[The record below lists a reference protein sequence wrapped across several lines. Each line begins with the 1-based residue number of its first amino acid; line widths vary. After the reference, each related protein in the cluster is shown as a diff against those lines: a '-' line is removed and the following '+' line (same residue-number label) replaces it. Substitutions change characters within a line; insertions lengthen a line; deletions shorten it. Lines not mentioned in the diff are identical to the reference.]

1 MSRPRSRIA
10 RSKEFVAFRSQVP
23 KRRVNVA
30 GKDWTFFQYGPKDVP
45 PLICLHGTS
54 GTAETFFCQV
64 STLGSKGYHI
74 IAAQWPDYW
83 DHGKWVAGFYKFL
96 ATLNVAKC
104 HLLGVSLGGFM
115 ALHFA
120 ARYPDRVASMILCN
134 SFVDTEPFHQ
144 NPTWVTMLGY
154 MPEFYLKKYILDSF
168 PKGALPG
175 PHADA
180 VDFVVEQLET
190 LSRNDLGSRL
200 TLNCLP
206 SSVSKHLKK
215 ISKIPMTLLDTVDD
229 VVLPEQMRDRLYKAF
244 PGAKLAYIKKG
255 GDFPF
260 LSAHMEVSM
269 HIQVH
274 LRGNKVFP
282 GGDDA
287 KTYAKKSGIDLKD
300 SGEATKPKIIKKKRL
315 TEAEKKE
322 LERRRKEEE
331 RKQAELKKKLEEERK
346 RREEEARRKA
356 AERQQRQEAGNKI
369 LAGLGVTGD
378 DDDEDDDKHK
388 KGEGTAESQDL
399 FADNP
404 DDTGEADPF
413 A

>member
-1 MSRPRSRIA
+1 
-10 RSKEFVAFRSQVP
+10 VP
-23 KRRVNVA
+23 KRRVNVG
-30 GKDWTFFQYGPKDVP
+30 GKDWTFFQFGPSDVP

-83 DHGKWVAGFYKFL
+83 DHAKWVAGFYKFL
-96 ATLNVAKC
+96 AALNIKKC

-120 ARYPDRVASMILCN
+120 ARYPDRVSSLILCN
-134 SFVDTEPFHQ
+134 SFVDTTPFHQ

-180 VDFVVEQLET
+180 VDFVVEQLES
-190 LSRNDLGSRL
+190 LNRNDLGSRL

-206 SSVSKHLKK
+206 SSVTKHLNK
-215 ISKIPMTLLDTVDD
+215 IVKIPITILDTVDD

-244 PGAKLAYIKKG
+244 PSAKLAYIKKG

-282 GGDDA
+282 GGVDA
-287 KTYAKKSGIDLKD
+287 KTYAKKSGIDLKE
-300 SGEATKPKIIKKKRL
+300 SEASVNNNKKKKKKKQL
-315 TEAEKKE
+315 TEEEKKE
-322 LERRRKEEE
+322 LERQRKEEE

-346 RREEEARRKA
+346 RKEEEARRRA
-356 AERQQRQEAGNKI
+356 AERQKRQEAGNKI

-378 DDDEDDDKHK
+378 EDDEEEDDNNK
-388 KGEGTAESQDL
+388 KKANAEASDL
-399 FADNP
+399 FAEDP
-404 DDTGEADPF
+404 DTGEADPF